1 MKLIPALL
9 LLCCLGCARPSGTLS
24 DVRLGMSQDE
34 VVRLLGEPAAR
45 RHARCGPGSPS
56 VFVYQGALVGP
67 PGERTTVSF
76 IDGRVTHVVRRGE
89 VILAAPEPIAD
100 CTTGVR
106 PPAAP

>member
-1 MKLIPALL
+1 MKLTLSL
-9 LLCCLGCARPSGTLS
+9 LLCLACSCGSTGSLS
-24 DVRLGMSQDE
+24 DVRLGMSEAE
-34 VVRLLGEPAAR
+34 VERLLGAPADEIRA
-45 RHARCGPGSPS
+45 ACGPGSPS